1 MASVSDLLGVMWLK
15 SRSRQPG
22 GVREIGMP

>member
-1 MASVSDLLGVMWLK
+1 MASLSDLLGVMWLQ

-22 GVREIGMP
+22 GVDEL